1 MTHFDIAVI
10 GAGSGNFLMNR
21 SLSDQQFAVIEEDR
35 FGGTCLNVGCIPTK
49 MFVHAAEVAG
59 QVRDAARF
67 GVDATLDQVRWT
79 DIRDRVFGRIDPNS
93 ASAHQHRENGE
104 NTTVFTGH
112 ATFTGDHSLSVT
124 TTAGSEE
131 VTADRI
137 VVAAGARPTVP
148 AEIAHVPH
156 HTSDT
161 IMRIDALPRSL
172 TILGGGVVGTEFA
185 HIFSG
190 LGVEVSIVNR
200 GTNLLRKIDTEICD
214 RFTALAREQWRCHLG
229 QGVARAE
236 ATETGVA
243 LVLADGT
250 RVESEM
256 LLVATGRV
264 PKTDRLGLEN
274 TGIELHDDGRIR
286 VDEFGRTTAD
296 DIWALG
302 DVSSPHQLKH
312 VANHEARTIARNLA
326 HPEDLQAFDHRFVPA
341 GIFTNPQIAAVGLTE
356 DEARRAGHRVTVAS
370 HAYGDTAYG
379 WALEDTTGICKVVAD
394 QETGL
399 ILGTHILGP
408 DASTLIQP
416 AIQAM
421 SFGLTASEM
430 ARSQFWIHPA
440 MTEVLENALL
450 GLGR

>member
-1 MTHFDIAVI
+1 
-10 GAGSGNFLMNR
+10 
-21 SLSDQQFAVIEEDR
+21 
-35 FGGTCLNVGCIPTK
+35 
-49 MFVHAAEVAG
+49 MFVHAAEGAG

-214 RFTALAREQWRCHLG
+214 RFTALAREQWRCHLR
-229 QGVARAE
+229 QGAGRAE
-236 ATETGVA
+236 ATAPGGA
-243 LVLADGT
+243 LVPPDGPREETRTPLA
-250 RVESEM
+250 
-256 LLVATGRV
+256 
-264 PKTDRLGLEN
+264 
-274 TGIELHDDGRIR
+274 
-286 VDEFGRTTAD
+286 
-296 DIWALG
+296 
-302 DVSSPHQLKH
+302 
-312 VANHEARTIARNLA
+312 
-326 HPEDLQAFDHRFVPA
+326 
-341 GIFTNPQIAAVGLTE
+341 
-356 DEARRAGHRVTVAS
+356 
-370 HAYGDTAYG
+370 
-379 WALEDTTGICKVVAD
+379 
-394 QETGL
+394 
-399 ILGTHILGP
+399 
-408 DASTLIQP
+408 
-416 AIQAM
+416 
-421 SFGLTASEM
+421 
-430 ARSQFWIHPA
+430 
-440 MTEVLENALL
+440 
-450 GLGR
+450 